1 MVNQTQS
8 QNNIRAFSQNIQNSS
23 SFPLQNINNNITTAN
38 NLLQYLNSAQRN
50 ISLRNQENSSTNNQ
64 NDNFNINLSYSL
76 NNPRFISFD
85 NSNNNNNIIQENDLN
100 QNNINNENG
109 DFFFNNNFEGKLTQ
123 AHNGILTLINEERK
137 KIKESQETV
146 EKLRADYI
154 VCKRKEL
161 EKLEK
166 EKNELKHLFKLYNGV
181 SENDILELNIG
192 GTHEITT
199 TRATLTKFKNS
210 ALAVFFSGQSPTPM
224 LDDKIFIDRDGE
236 QFINL
241 VNFLRTGKF
250 PIMKNKE
257 EENKF
262 KDELNFWKITVQEK
276 KIFTKHFEFDPD
288 WCAPTLNLT
297 ENNLIL
303 KKNNPNHGVVF
314 CKSCLDEYNPYIQF
328 KVKINIAYKE
338 KSQLFIGLVN
348 KSKYKLA
355 NLSSKLWRD
364 SPSSYYW
371 DIWGST
377 LIKTNE
383 NGARVGDMKGYGCI
397 YTDKEVVLGIKFDN
411 VKRTISFYKNGID
424 HGVAFRNVPS
434 GLTPSIDV
442 WFQEGTVEIQNN
454 INFEEKTYL

>member
-1 MVNQTQS
+1 M
-8 QNNIRAFSQNIQNSS
+8 RSS
-23 SFPLQNINNNITTAN
+23 SANNTNNNQNTN
-38 NLLQYLNSAQRN
+38 NLLQYLNSSQRN
-50 ISLRNQENSSTNNQ
+50 NSLRNQENSSTNH
-64 NDNFNINLSYSL
+64 NDNFNINISQSL

-85 NSNNNNNIIQENDLN
+85 NTNNNNNNNIQENEIN
-100 QNNINNENG
+100 INNINNNNNESG
-109 DFFFNNNFEGKLTQ
+109 DFFFNNNFEGKLSQ
-123 AHNGILTLINEERK
+123 AHNGILDLINEERE
-137 KIKESQETV
+137 KIKKSQETI

-154 VCKRKEL
+154 KCKRKEL

-166 EKNELKHLFKLYNGV
+166 EKNDLKNLFKFYNGV
-181 SENDILELNIG
+181 SESDILELNIG

-199 TRATLTKFKNS
+199 TRATLTKYKNS
-210 ALAVFFSGQSPTPM
+210 ALAIFFSGQSPIPM

-250 PIMKNKE
+250 PIMKSKE
-257 EENKF
+257 EEIKF
-262 KDELNFWKITVQEK
+262 KDELNFWKISIQEK
-276 KIFTKHFEFDPD
+276 KIFAKHFEFDPD
-288 WCAPTLNLT
+288 WCAPTLNLS

-328 KVKINIAYKE
+328 KVKINISYKE
-338 KSQLFIGLVN
+338 KSQLFIGLVD
-348 KSKYKLA
+348 KSKYKLS

-371 DIWGST
+371 DIWNST

-383 NGARVGDMKGYGCI
+383 NGARVGDMKGYGCV
-397 YTDKEVVLGIKFDN
+397 YTEKEIILGIKFDN
-411 VKRTISFYKNGID
+411 VKRTVSFYKNGID

-442 WFQEGTVEIQNN
+442 WFQEGSVEIQNN